1 MKSFGQYFK
10 YHFRSTFLRLIIM
23 MAIVLLLSAINF
35 EDTVRITLHRTT
47 KEFVG
52 SNVYLG
58 FYTTLFAVL
67 CSIIPIFELYV
78 FKSRRNLDTMFT
90 LPVSRTKMLFA
101 HLLNGWIH
109 IMLAYI
115 AEGLIIFTALYQKR
129 DWVNENYF
137 WKYYLGLL
145 VVGLAVYLFFSFVF
159 SQGNTIIDGMVFMAA
174 WIFAFV
180 MPFVVANDIIR
191 YLDKTYVIN
200 SSLLNWI
207 DRIIDSTTVYSP
219 FNNITI
225 LLSDFMEIKDP
236 SSTFIYYMDLIN
248 LYKIEANIAV
258 AFLCVVGIVSFV
270 LLYFTFKKQR
280 VEKVEDISN
289 SPIGYKFLIPFYV
302 ISFMLVEYDP
312 LMVVICVIGMLVAYI
327 IYRRTFRIKKWDII
341 MIGITILIGI
351 ALGIV
356 EYVDE
361 SMKAAEAAA
370 QLCGNVFQ
378 YMNL

>member
-10 YHFRSTFLRLIIM
+10 YHFKSTFLRLIIM

-47 KEFVG
+47 KEFVE

-67 CSIIPIFELYV
+67 CSIIPVFELYV

-225 LLSDFMEIKDP
+225 LLSDLMEIKDP
-236 SSTFIYYMDLIN
+236 SSTFIYYMDWIKR
-248 LYKIEANIAV
+248 YKIEANIGV